1 MASIEASGSVGRRE
15 PFRTRAVRLALSVT
29 VAGLTAASP
38 LAAQAVEEGLVVR
51 QLRFT
56 GNHAF
61 ESTVLKAAIA
71 TTGSSWFATFAG
83 VRWLGLGERRRFDER
98 EFRRD
103 VARVRLFYQLHG
115 YLDAQVDTTV
125 IRTERDAYITFHVR
139 EGQPVLVRTL
149 EIKGLDSLAFRKD
162 LVQSLPLRLQHP
174 FDRTLLVAT
183 ADTLVARLQN
193 RGYPEAAVLLERR
206 DVDRERHAADIS
218 LVVSPGGPAVIA
230 EMHVVGTDVVDS
242 SFVRS
247 LLTTQPGR
255 RFSSRDLAESQRS
268 LYRSELFRYAAVTLD
283 TAHYKPGSGLVPLTV
298 QVTEGPLH
306 RARASVGYGTYD
318 CFRLGAGWTA
328 RNALGYGQI
337 FDFFGQISKLGVGKP
352 FGAGLEK
359 TWLCS
364 ALADDSLGSPQ
375 ANYNVTGSFRRP
387 AFVSPANALTF
398 ALFAE
403 RRSEYAVYLRDDVGG
418 SITLSRETA
427 SRIPISLGY
436 RLSYGGTKAN
446 AVSFC
451 AFFNACTDT
460 DVRQLGERRILATL
474 TLGVQRTRVNNPL
487 DPERGSALSFET
499 THSSKPIGSSEFA
512 QFTRL
517 IGDAAWYHPAGGA
530 VLALH
535 GRAGIVFSPRL
546 SLTGGAS
553 NFVPPEQRFYAGG
566 PNDVRGY
573 HRNQLGPLVYVVP
586 DTALRGD
593 TIPEDRVQVAA
604 TGGNP
609 LLVANAEVRVPAPV
623 WPDRLWLAAFVD
635 GGTVWERGAG
645 VGGGPSFRV
654 TPGLGI
660 RFVTLLGPARFDV
673 AYNPNRLPAGTLY
686 EVRTG
691 GGDLVPL
698 QDNYQKVKKTGRGL
712 VVQLSVGQAF

>member
-1 MASIEASGSVGRRE
+1 MAVV
-15 PFRTRAVRLALSVT
+15 RTVLALAVS
-29 VAGLTAASP
+29 GPAAAARVP
-38 LAAQAVEEGLVVR
+38 AQAVEEGLVVR

-56 GNHAF
+56 GNHSF
-61 ESTVLKAAIA
+61 EPFVLAAAIA
-71 TTGSSWFATFAG
+71 TTNSSWFARFGG
-83 VRWLGLGERRRFDER
+83 VRWLGLGEKRRLNER

-103 VARVRLFYQLHG
+103 VARLRLFYQIHG
-115 YLDAQVDTTV
+115 FLEAQVDTSV
-125 IRTERDAYITFHVR
+125 VRTDRDAYITFHIR
-139 EGQPVLVRTL
+139 EGPPVLVERY
-149 EIKGLDSLAFRKD
+149 EIKGLDSLDRRAD
-162 LVQSLPLRLQHP
+162 LVRDLPLRLGRP

-206 DVDRERHAADIS
+206 EVDREKRTADVS
-218 LVVSPGGPAVIA
+218 LVVAPGRLASIA
-230 EMHVVGTDVVDS
+230 EIHVVGTSAVDS

-247 LLTTQPGR
+247 LLATQPGR
-255 RFSSRDLAESQRS
+255 QFSSRDLAESQRS

-283 TAHYKPGSGLVPLTV
+283 TAHYVAGSGLVPLTI

-306 RARASVGYGTYD
+306 RARASAGYGTYD
-318 CFRLGAGWTA
+318 CFRMGAGWTA
-328 RNALGYGQI
+328 RNALGHGQI
-337 FDFFGQISKLGVGKP
+337 FDASGQLSKIGVGAP
-352 FGAGLEK
+352 FGPGLEK
-359 TWLCS
+359 TFLCS
-364 ALADDSLGSPQ
+364 ALADDSVGSAQ

-418 SITLSRETA
+418 SITLTRETA

-460 DVRQLGERRILATL
+460 DVRQLGERRLLATL

-499 THSSKPIGSSEFA
+499 THSSKVIGSSEFA

-517 IGDAAWYHPAGGA
+517 VGDAAWYRPVGGA
-530 VLALH
+530 VLGLH
-535 GRAGIVFSPRL
+535 ARAGLVISPRL
-546 SLTGGAS
+546 SLESGAV

-586 DTALRGD
+586 EKAIRADSTF
-593 TIPEDRVQVAA
+593 PEDSVRIAA
-604 TGGNP
+604 TGGNT
-609 LLVANAEVRVPAPV
+609 LLEANAEVRVPAPV
-623 WPDRLWLAAFVD
+623 FPDRVRLAAFVD

-645 VGGGPSFRV
+645 LDTGPSFRV
-654 TPGLGI
+654 TPGVGV
-660 RFVTLLGPARFDV
+660 RFVTLLGPARIDL
-673 AYNPNRLPAGTLY
+673 AWNPNRLPAGPLY
-686 EVRTG
+686 VLRTS
-691 GGDLVPL
+691 GDLVPL
-698 QDNYQKVKKTGRGL
+698 QDAYQLVQKTGRGL
-712 VVQLSVGQAF
+712 VLQLSVGQAF

>member
-1 MASIEASGSVGRRE
+1 VASIEAGGSVARRG
-15 PFRTRAVRLALSVT
+15 PFRTWAVRTALAA
-29 VAGLTAASP
+29 AGVGFAAASP

-51 QLRFT
+51 QLKFT

-61 ESTVLKAAIA
+61 ESAVLKAAIA
-71 TTGSSWFATFAG
+71 TTGSSWFATFGG
-83 VRWLGLGERRRFDER
+83 VRWLGLGERRRLDER

-149 EIKGLDSLAFRKD
+149 EFTGLDSLPFRGK
-162 LVQSLPLRLQHP
+162 LLENLPLRLERP

-183 ADTLVARLQN
+183 ADTLVSRLQN
-193 RGYPEAAVLLERR
+193 RGYPEATVLLERR
-206 DVDRERHAADIS
+206 DVDREHHTADLS

-230 EMHVVGTDVVDS
+230 EMHVVGTDAVDS

-247 LLTTQPGR
+247 LLTTEPGR

-283 TAHYKPGSGLVPLTV
+283 TAHYIAGSGLVPLTV
-298 QVTEGPLH
+298 QVAEGPLH
-306 RARASVGYGTYD
+306 RVRASAGYGTYD

-328 RNALGYGQI
+328 RNALGHGQI
-337 FDFFGQISKLGVGKP
+337 FDVWGQVSKLGVGRP
-352 FGAGLEK
+352 FGPGLEK
-359 TWLCS
+359 TFLCK
-364 ALADDSLGSPQ
+364 ALAGDSVSSDQ
-375 ANYNVTGSFRRP
+375 ANYNVTASFRRP

-398 ALFAE
+398 SLFAE
-403 RRSEYAVYLRDDVGG
+403 RRGEYAIYLRDDVGG

-427 SRIPISLGY
+427 NRIPISLAY

-460 DVRQLGERRILATL
+460 DVRQLGERRIIATV

-487 DPERGSALSFET
+487 DPERGSTLSFET
-499 THSSKPIGSSEFA
+499 IHSSLPIGSSEFA

-517 IGDAAWYHPAGGA
+517 VGDAAWYHPAGGA

-535 GRAGIVFSPRL
+535 ARAGIVFSPRL

-573 HRNQLGPLVYVVP
+573 HRNLLGPLVYVVR
-586 DTALRGD
+586 DSAIRNG
-593 TIPEDRVQVAA
+593 TIPEDSVQVAA
-604 TGGNP
+604 TGGNT

-623 WPDRLWLAAFVD
+623 WPDRLRLAAFVD

-645 VGGGPSFRV
+645 LGGGPSFRV

-660 RFVTLLGPARFDV
+660 RFVTILGPARFDV

-691 GGDLVPL
+691 GDLVPL
-698 QDNYQKVKKTGRGL
+698 QEGYQKVKKTGRGIVL
-712 VVQLSVGQAF
+712 QLSVGQAF

>member
-1 MASIEASGSVGRRE
+1 MAVV
-15 PFRTRAVRLALSVT
+15 RTVLAL
-29 VAGLTAASP
+29 AGPGLAASERLP
-38 LAAQAVEEGLVVR
+38 AQAVEEGLVVR

-56 GNHAF
+56 GNHSF
-61 ESTVLKAAIA
+61 ESFVLAAGIA
-71 TTGSSWFATFAG
+71 TTNSSWFARFGG
-83 VRWLGLGERRRFDER
+83 VRWLGLGEKRRLNER

-103 VARVRLFYQLHG
+103 VPRLLAFYRLHG
-115 YLDAQVDTTV
+115 YLDAQVDTSV
-125 IRTERDAYITFHVR
+125 VRTESDAYIAFHIR
-139 EGQPVLVRTL
+139 EGPPVLVERF
-149 EIKGLDSLAFRKD
+149 EIKGLDSLPQRAD
-162 LVQSLPLRLQHP
+162 LVQDLPLRLGRP
-174 FDRTLLVAT
+174 FDRTQLVAT

-193 RGYPEAAVLLERR
+193 LGYPEAAVLLERR
-206 DVDRERHAADIS
+206 EVDREKRTADVSLLVAPGRPAA
-218 LVVSPGGPAVIA
+218 IA
-230 EMHVVGTDVVDS
+230 EIHVVGTSAVDS
-242 SFVRS
+242 TFVRS
-247 LLTTQPGR
+247 LLATQPGR
-255 RFSSRDLAESQRS
+255 PFSARDLAESQRS

-283 TAHYKPGSGLVPLTV
+283 TAHYVAGSGLVPLTI

-318 CFRLGAGWTA
+318 CFRMGAGWTA
-328 RNALGYGQI
+328 RNALGHGQI
-337 FDFFGQISKLGVGKP
+337 FDASGQLSKLGVGEP
-352 FGAGLEK
+352 FGPGLEK
-359 TWLCS
+359 TPLCS
-364 ALADDSLGSPQ
+364 ALADDSVGSAQ

-418 SITLSRETA
+418 SITLTRETA

-460 DVRQLGERRILATL
+460 DVRQLGERRLLATL

-499 THSSKPIGSSEFA
+499 THSSKAIGSSEFA

-517 IGDAAWYHPAGGA
+517 VGDAAWYRPLGGA
-530 VLALH
+530 VVGLH
-535 GRAGIVFSPRL
+535 ARAGLVISPRL
-546 SLTGGAS
+546 SLESGAV

-586 DTALRGD
+586 DSAIRADSTFS
-593 TIPEDRVQVAA
+593 EDLVRIAA
-604 TGGNP
+604 TGGNT
-609 LLVANAEVRVPAPV
+609 LLEANAEVRVPAPV
-623 WPDRLWLAAFVD
+623 FPDRLRLAAFVD

-645 VGGGPSFRV
+645 LDTGPSFRV
-654 TPGLGI
+654 TPGVGL
-660 RFVTLLGPARFDV
+660 RFVTVLGPARIDL
-673 AYNPNRLPAGTLY
+673 AWNPNRLPAGPLY
-686 EVRTG
+686 VLRT

-698 QDNYQKVKKTGRGL
+698 QDAYQLVQKTGRGL
-712 VVQLSVGQAF
+712 VLQLSVGQAF